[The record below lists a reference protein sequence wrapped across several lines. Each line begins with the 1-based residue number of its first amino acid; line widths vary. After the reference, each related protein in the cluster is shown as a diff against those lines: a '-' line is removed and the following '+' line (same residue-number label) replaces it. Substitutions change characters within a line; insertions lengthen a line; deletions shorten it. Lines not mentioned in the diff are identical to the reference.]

1 MYRKNLKKLN
11 ILKPGNRALLMAAV
25 SIFLAFNACQ
35 KTVTTDQANQNQ
47 RALSLTT
54 VSSPKNLVHRK
65 RANVL
70 NNILYKALDLPD
82 KKAVCTELGKKKL
95 QCADV
100 VHRVAL
106 GSMEAY
112 DNTMYQHPEGVSL
125 TSPIALDR
133 LVLAACSRRA
143 MADLG
148 TIRDNVLS
156 EQAVIFKKVKL
167 TSDGRLVLNE
177 AIDQAISR
185 LYQRGLTRDPTPAER
200 DAIKDLYQKIFDENP
215 IGAAANWMKLSCF
228 VVFSSIE
235 GAFY

>member
-1 MYRKNLKKLN
+1 V
-11 ILKPGNRALLMAAV
+11 ALPLTAV
-25 SIFLAFNACQ
+25 P
-35 KTVTTDQANQNQ
+35 
-47 RALSLTT
+47 
-54 VSSPKNLVHRK
+54 SPKNLVHRK
-65 RANVL
+65 RADML

-112 DNTMYQHPEGVSL
+112 DNTMYQHPGEVNL

-148 TIRDNVLS
+148 TVRNNTLS
-156 EQAVIFKKVKL
+156 DQAVIFKKVKL
-167 TSDGRLVLNE
+167 TSDGRLVAND
-177 AIDQAISR
+177 AIDQAITR
-185 LYQRGLTRDPTPAER
+185 LYRRGLTRDPTPSEIQ
-200 DAIKDLYQKIFDENP
+200 AIKDLYQQIFDENP
-215 IGAAANWMKLSCF
+215 VGAAANWMKLSCF

>member
-1 MYRKNLKKLN
+1 VLL
-11 ILKPGNRALLMAAV
+11 GALLTAL
-25 SIFLAFNACQ
+25 SCQ
-35 KTVTTDQANQNQ
+35 KKPILDQNSASNTKV
-47 RALSLTT
+47 ALTA

-70 NNILYKALDLPD
+70 NNILFKALDLPD

-133 LVLAACSRRA
+133 LVLAACATRA
-143 MADLG
+143 G
-148 TIRDNVLS
+148 RDFAKLRNNVIS
-156 EQAVIFKKVKL
+156 DQAVIFKHVKF
-167 TSDGRLVLNE
+167 TSDLRLVLNE
-177 AIDQAISR
+177 AIDQSIVR
-185 LYQRGLTRDPTPAER
+185 LYQRGLTRDPTPSETQ
-200 DAIKDLYQKIFDENP
+200 AIKDLYQQVFDENP
-215 IGAAANWMKLSCF
+215 IGAAINWMTLSCF
-228 VVFSSIE
+228 VVFTSIE